1 MTLSYCLDRASGP
14 GVLRGFTVF
23 KTVHID
29 ELGLVQSFREL
40 TVECGVRVAENIERR
55 GVNGV
60 LPPEGLIAGVR
71 FWGRGQLAVL
81 IPTSK
86 GLGDRCNSAIF
97 PYFEVSR
104 QHILQRFLRKAAVE
118 VPQSGSKGAALT
130 HLGQKL
136 HEQGGYHL

>member
-60 LPPEGLIAGVR
+60 LPPEGPIAGVR
-71 FWGRGQLAVL
+71 FWGRGQLAVF
-81 IPTSK
+81 PPAR
-86 GLGDRCNSAIF
+86 GLGIA
-97 PYFEVSR
+97 VT
-104 QHILQRFLRKAAVE
+104 QRFSRTLRSPDSIFCNVF
-118 VPQSGSKGAALT
+118 
-130 HLGQKL
+130 
-136 HEQGGYHL
+136 